1 MTTIKV
7 DKVIPKTG
15 TSIALGDSGDT
26 FTIPAGAT
34 FENLGTANGFGTAGI
49 VGVKTKQFLGSSAY
63 SGANWIEWTEFQLTY
78 TAASTSNRLL
88 FMAQLVHANSSAT
101 STIFKF
107 YNNTASADI
116 TGAIGDADGSRPRC
130 TGRGHNNS
138 TSWSGTHY
146 LQAWVT
152 PINTSANQYT
162 IQAWN
167 HNGSG
172 NTMRINSNSNNADSG
187 TTDNARGVSQFTIM
201 EFQSGIL

>member
-26 FTIPAGAT
+26 FTIPAGTT
-34 FENLGTANGFGTAGI
+34 FENLGTATGFGSAGI
-49 VGVKTKQFLGSSAY
+49 VGVKTKPFLGSS
-63 SGANWIEWTEFQLTY
+63 SKTGSNFNEWTEFQLTY

-88 FMAQLVHANSSAT
+88 FMWQIVHASASAT

-116 TGAIGDADGSRPRC
+116 AGAIGDADGSRPRC

-138 TSWSGTHY
+138 TSWGATHY

-167 HNGSG
+167 HN
-172 NTMRINSNSNNADSG
+172 NATMRINSNSNNADAD
-187 TTDNARGVSQFTIM
+187 TADNSRGLSQFTVI
-201 EFQSGIL
+201 EFGSGIL

>member
-49 VGVKTKQFLGSSAY
+49 VGVKTKQFLSSSSKSGS
-63 SGANWIEWTEFQLTY
+63 NWQEWTEFRLSY

-88 FMAQLVHANSSAT
+88 FMCQVVHASTSAT

-116 TGAIGDADGSRPRC
+116 ANAIADADGSRPRA

-138 TSWSGTHY
+138 TSWGATHY

-152 PINTSANQYT
+152 PINTSANEYT
-162 IQAWN
+162 LQAWN
-167 HNGSG
+167 HNSA
-172 NTMRINSNSNNADSG
+172 TLRINSNSNNADSG
-187 TTDNARGVSQFTIM
+187 STDNSRGLSQFTIM
-201 EFQSGIL
+201 EFESGIL

>member
-15 TSIALGDSGDT
+15 TSLALGDSGDT

-152 PINTSANQYT
+152 PINTSANEYT

-167 HNGSG
+167 HNAA
-172 NTMRINSNSNNADSG
+172 TTRINSNSNNADSG
-187 TTDNARGVSQFTIM
+187 STDNARGLSQFTIM
-201 EFQSGIL
+201 EFESGIL